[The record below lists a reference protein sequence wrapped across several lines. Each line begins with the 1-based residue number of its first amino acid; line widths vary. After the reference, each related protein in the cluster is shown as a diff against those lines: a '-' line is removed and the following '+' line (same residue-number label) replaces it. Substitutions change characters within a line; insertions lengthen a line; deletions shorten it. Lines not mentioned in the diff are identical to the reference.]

1 MVFSTFPF
9 ISVFLP
15 IVWLLQTLS
24 GNILWKNIVLLAASL
39 IFYTYG
45 GRGFVVLLAG
55 SSFLAWGMA
64 LLIEKT
70 EREAP
75 LQSAEGVK
83 TSRKKKFLLLV
94 SCALHLGLLGY
105 FKYAGFF
112 VEIINSLLGLS
123 IPDPGIT
130 LPIGISFYTFQA
142 MSYVIDVYRGNCKAQ
157 KNFANLLLYI
167 SFFPQLIAGPIVRYH
182 DIEQEIMSR
191 KVTLEDT
198 FAGMVRFTQGLAK
211 KILIADVCAQVA
223 DSVFGNFAAEV
234 SAGVAAGAAAG
245 TVAAGAGADAAAGAL
260 AEAVAGA
267 VTGGA
272 GHIGM
277 AAAWLGAAAFMLQ
290 IYYDF
295 SGYSDMAIGMGQMF
309 GFHFRENF
317 NDPYAASSVRDF
329 WTRWHISLSEWLREY
344 LYYPLGGNRKGKAR
358 TVFNRLLVFA
368 LCGLWHGAG
377 LTFLFWG
384 VYHGLLTAFEGFIPF
399 FRKGR
404 KHSLAGNIFLHIY
417 TILAV
422 LIGFV
427 FFKAGSLTEAFRMIG
442 VMFGA
447 GGAAE
452 SAGTAGYI
460 YLWSLLTPENIAMM
474 AVGVLFCV
482 PWGRKLPKDKSW
494 ALATVSLVLL
504 ALCVIRIATNNYS
517 PFIYFS
523 F

>member
-15 IVWLLQTLS
+15 IVWFLQTLS
-24 GNILWKNIVLLAASL
+24 GDILWKNIFLLAASL

-45 GRGFVVLLAG
+45 GRGFVALLAG

-70 EREAP
+70 DREAAI
-75 LQSAEGVK
+75 QAGRGVK
-83 TSRKKKFLLLV
+83 ASRRKNFLLLV

-105 FKYAGFF
+105 FKYACFF
-112 VEIINSLLGLS
+112 VEIVNSLLGLS

-182 DIEQEIMSR
+182 DIEQEIVSR
-191 KVTLEDT
+191 KVTFEGT

-223 DSVFGNFAAEV
+223 DSVFGTFAAGA
-234 SAGVAAGAAAG
+234 SAGAAGVAAGATAGASAAAG
-245 TVAAGAGADAAAGAL
+245 TVAAGTVAGVGAGAL
-260 AEAVAGA
+260 AGPGQV
-267 VTGGA
+267 
-272 GHIGM
+272 GM

-344 LYYPLGGNRKGKAR
+344 LYYPLGGNRKGRAR

-384 VYHGLLTAFEGFIPF
+384 VYHGLLTAFEGLIPF
-399 FRKGR
+399 FRKDR
-404 KHSLAGNIFLHIY
+404 KHSPVGKIFMHIY

-442 VMFGA
+442 VMFGV

-452 SAGTAGYI
+452 SVGFAGYT

-482 PWGRKLPKDKSW
+482 PRRKILTRGKDW
-494 ALATVSLVLL
+494 AGAAVSLILL